1 MGRKQLEGPCSL
13 LPQSVSSPCYTLRVA
28 NPPPEPVLSRAA
40 RLLDLLQVFRRY
52 RHPVSGAVLAEELG
66 VSLRTIYRD
75 IDALKAQGAAI
86 DGEAGV
92 GFVLKPGF
100 MLPPLMFS
108 EDEIEA
114 LVLGSRWV
122 AERADQPL
130 GAAARN
136 ALAKIGAVLPPD
148 LRAGLDESTLL
159 VGPGA
164 PLSAGESEL
173 PRIRDAIRRQRK
185 LTIAYADVNGV
196 STERVI
202 WPIALAFFDRTRVIV
217 AWCELRNDFRHFRA
231 DRVVSLNIE
240 TTIYPQRRAALMK
253 QWRIQLGIPLRSR
266 AGD

>member
-1 MGRKQLEGPCSL
+1 M
-13 LPQSVSSPCYTLRVA
+13 
-28 NPPPEPVLSRAA
+28 SRAA

-52 RHPVSGAVLAEELG
+52 KHPVSGSSLAEELG

-75 IDALKAQGAAI
+75 IETLKAQGAAI

-122 AERADQPL
+122 AEQTDQPL
-130 GAAARN
+130 GAAALS
-136 ALAKIGAVLPPD
+136 ALVKIAAVLPAD

-159 VGPGA
+159 VVPGP
-164 PLSAGESEL
+164 PLAAGESEL

-185 LTIAYADVNGV
+185 LTISYADANGAC
-196 STERVI
+196 SERTI
-202 WPIALAFFDRTRVIV
+202 WPIALAFFDKARVV
-217 AWCELRNDFRHFRA
+217 VSWCELRNDFRHFRA
-231 DRVVSLNIE
+231 DRVVRLSVE
-240 TTIYPQRRAALMK
+240 AVGYPQRRASLMK
-253 QWRIQLGIPLRSR
+253 QWQIKEGIHLRSR
-266 AGD
+266 KDE